1 MKKVLLLAV
10 SFALLS
16 AIGVGVAVAK
26 SAGSAPPTVRTLG
39 SESFEK
45 NVLIQATLRFSP
57 DVIQVPSGG
66 TIRFIKSDQAPDE
79 PHTLSIVTAWPK
91 DAEQV
96 FNCHV
101 CNHILESHFAN
112 GQLHLRVDA
121 DNDGG
126 LDTKGDSLL
135 IVPGINDHISWT
147 VTAKPGTILKF
158 LCAIH
163 PWMQAEIK
171 VTS

>member
-1 MKKVLLLAV
+1 MKKVLLLGV
-10 SFALLS
+10 SLALLS
-16 AIGVGVAVAK
+16 AVGVGVAVAK
-26 SAGSAPPTVRTLG
+26 SAGSGPPTVRTLG
-39 SESFEK
+39 SESFQK

-66 TIRFIKSDQAPDE
+66 TIRFVKSDDAPDE
-79 PHTLSIVTAWPK
+79 PHTLSIVNAWPK
-91 DAEQV
+91 TVEKV
-96 FNCHV
+96 FSCPV
-101 CNHILESHFAN
+101 CRHILESHFAN

-126 LDTKGDSLL
+126 LDTTGDSMAV
-135 IVPGINDHISWT
+135 VPGVDQSISWK
-147 VTAKPGTILKF
+147 VTAPPGTILKF